1 MVRAIFD
8 CGFALRQLVR
18 YFEEMSSNPSSR
30 LRLPGPVFVS
40 VAILLVLALI
50 VPLPWVSWWSEVDI
64 HSGQVR
70 RSVWV
75 IGMLVSRRVEETWVS
90 TATSPL
96 GEPEWRYA
104 VTDGWWGGGHSH
116 WRYHSAVHQIESVEK
131 LWEEFPRDDA
141 ACQEAAE
148 EILKRWQTG
157 DDTEVDQYVETLLK
171 RVSEKHRMPPEGLP
185 NSDADMP

>member
-1 MVRAIFD
+1 
-8 CGFALRQLVR
+8 
-18 YFEEMSSNPSSR
+18 MSTNTPSR
-30 LRLPGPVFVS
+30 FRLPGPVFVS
-40 VAILLVLALI
+40 AGILLVLALL
-50 VPLPWVSWWSEVDI
+50 VPLPWVSWGSEVDI

-104 VTDGWWGGGHSH
+104 VTDGWWGGGHPH
-116 WRYHSAVHQIESVEK
+116 WQYHSAVHQIESVEK

-157 DDTEVDQYVETLLK
+157 DDTEAVKYVMALLN
-171 RVSEKHRMPPEGLP
+171 RDSEASTMRQEDLS
-185 NSDADMP
+185 NSNADTP

>member
-8 CGFALRQLVR
+8 CGFALRRLVR

-40 VAILLVLALI
+40 VAILLVLALL
-50 VPLPWVSWWSEVDI
+50 VPLPWVSWGSEVDI

-75 IGMLVSRRVEETWVS
+75 VGMLVSRRVEETWVS
-90 TATSPL
+90 TAASPL

-104 VTDGWWGGGHSH
+104 VTDDWWGGGYSH

-131 LWEEFPRDDA
+131 LWEEFPWDDA

-157 DDTEVDQYVETLLK
+157 DDTEADQYVDTLLK
-171 RVSEKHRMPPEGLP
+171 RVSKKRRMPPEGSP
-185 NSDADMP
+185 NSDADTP